1 MKKYSSKIF
10 CLFLLCALAAV
21 ACTSVD
27 GGVRSS
33 PLPTGGVPATA
44 TPAEP
49 EATLSANASPSPQ
62 NTPTITPAITPPPT
76 ATPAAGPQAAQADS
90 NQAATL
96 AYSVVTRSIKRDG
109 ISVDYPQ
116 VEGLANAAVQ
126 QTINDTIDQA
136 VQNAIADI
144 GKEDTYSLNFE
155 VMTQDEQTLSLVMKG
170 GFYYQGSAH
179 PAAFAYTYN
188 FDLATGQNYSL
199 MAGRDPAMIAQAV
212 QDGKITILNGDE
224 EMKGYILEY
233 LTQVLAP
240 ETLGA
245 AMVQADNGAADGVM
259 TFMKDGQLCLVLP
272 VTHALGDYCLVR
284 IDGVQ

>member
-27 GGVRSS
+27 GGIRSS

-49 EATLSANASPSPQ
+49 EAAPSPCASPSPQ
-62 NTPTITPAITPPPT
+62 NTPAITPPAT
-76 ATPAAGPQAAQADS
+76 ATPAASPQAAQADS
-90 NQAATL
+90 NQAATP
-96 AYSVVTRSIKRDG
+96 AYSVATRSVKRDG

-116 VEGLANAAVQ
+116 VEGLANAAAQ
-126 QTINDTIDQA
+126 QAINDTIDKT
-136 VQNAIADI
+136 VQQAIADM
-144 GKEDTYSLNFE
+144 GKEDTYSLTFE
-155 VMTQDEQTLSLVMKG
+155 VMTQDEHTLSLVMKG

-188 FDLATGQNYSL
+188 FDLATGQNHSL

-240 ETLGA
+240 ETLNA

>member
-49 EATLSANASPSPQ
+49 EAAPSPCASPSPQ
-62 NTPTITPAITPPPT
+62 NTPAITPPAT
-76 ATPAAGPQAAQADS
+76 ATPAASPQAAQADS
-90 NQAATL
+90 NQAATP
-96 AYSVVTRSIKRDG
+96 AYSVATRSVKRDG
-109 ISVDYPQ
+109 ISVTYPQ
-116 VEGLANAAVQ
+116 VEGLANAAAQ
-126 QTINDTIDQA
+126 QAINDTIDKT
-136 VQNAIADI
+136 VQQAIADM
-144 GKEDTYSLNFE
+144 GKEDTYSLTFE

-170 GFYYQGSAH
+170 GLYYQGSAH

-188 FDLATGQNYSL
+188 FDLATGQNHSL

-240 ETLGA
+240 ETLNA

>member
-49 EATLSANASPSPQ
+49 EAAPSPCASPSPQ
-62 NTPTITPAITPPPT
+62 NTPAITPPAT
-76 ATPAAGPQAAQADS
+76 ATPAASPQAAQADS
-90 NQAATL
+90 NQAVTP
-96 AYSVVTRSIKRDG
+96 AYSVATRSVKRDG

-126 QTINDTIDQA
+126 QAINDTIDKT
-136 VQNAIADI
+136 VQQAIADM
-144 GKEDTYSLNFE
+144 GKEDTYSLTFE
-155 VMTQDEQTLSLVMKG
+155 VMTQDEHTLSLVMKG

-188 FDLATGQNYSL
+188 FDLATGQNHSL

-240 ETLGA
+240 ETLNA

>member
-49 EATLSANASPSPQ
+49 EAAPSPCASPSPQ
-62 NTPTITPAITPPPT
+62 NTPAITPPAT
-76 ATPAAGPQAAQADS
+76 ATPAASPQAAQADS
-90 NQAATL
+90 NQAATP
-96 AYSVVTRSIKRDG
+96 AYSVATRSVKRDG

-116 VEGLANAAVQ
+116 VEGLANAAAQ
-126 QTINDTIDQA
+126 QAINDTIDKT
-136 VQNAIADI
+136 VQQAIADM
-144 GKEDTYSLNFE
+144 GKEDTYSLTFE
-155 VMTQDEQTLSLVMKG
+155 VMTQDEHTLSLVMKG

-188 FDLATGQNYSL
+188 FDLATGQNHSL

-240 ETLGA
+240 ETLNA

>member
-49 EATLSANASPSPQ
+49 EAAPSPCASPSPQ
-62 NTPTITPAITPPPT
+62 NTPAITPPAT
-76 ATPAAGPQAAQADS
+76 ATPAASPQAAQADS
-90 NQAATL
+90 NQAVTP
-96 AYSVVTRSIKRDG
+96 AYSVATRSVKRDG

-126 QTINDTIDQA
+126 QAINDTIDKT
-136 VQNAIADI
+136 VQQAIADM
-144 GKEDTYSLNFE
+144 GKEDTYSLTFE
-155 VMTQDEQTLSLVMKG
+155 VMTQDEHTLSLVMKG

-188 FDLATGQNYSL
+188 FDLVTGQNHSL

-240 ETLGA
+240 ETLNA

>member
-49 EATLSANASPSPQ
+49 EAAPSPCASPSPQ
-62 NTPTITPAITPPPT
+62 NTPAITPPAT
-76 ATPAAGPQAAQADS
+76 ATPAASPQAAQADS
-90 NQAATL
+90 NQAATP
-96 AYSVVTRSIKRDG
+96 AYSVATRSVKRDG

-144 GKEDTYSLNFE
+144 GREDTYSLNFE
-155 VMTQDEQTLSLVMKG
+155 VMTQDEQTLSLVMRG
-170 GFYYQGSAH
+170 GFYYQGAAH

-240 ETLGA
+240 ETLGV